1 MEFTFENKFVERAL
15 GPVFSGLA
23 DKMLGAFCKRAEDV
37 YK

>member
-1 MEFTFENKFVERAL
+1 DFSLEYKFVERDL

-23 DKMLGAFCKRAEDV
+23 DKMLGAFCKRAEEV